1 MKDTPNLKNKT
12 LPLGKLNPQ
21 DFLQGYWQKKPLLV
35 RQAMSI
41 TQPPISAEEL
51 AGLACEEDV
60 NARIVQEHHCEG
72 PWRASYGPFTEN
84 DFTAL
89 PDSHWTLL
97 VSDCEKHLPH
107 LRSLI
112 EPFRFIPDWRIDDLM
127 ISYAAES
134 GSVGPHTDNYD
145 VFLLQ
150 LEGVREWRISDKTN
164 PEDYIEGLE
173 LKILKSFHPD
183 QTWRLEPGDMLYL
196 PPHIAHHGI
205 AHGGACMTASI
216 GFKAPSC
223 RDMLQAYME
232 DLILQTSEDERYQD
246 PDLQPQNHSA
256 EITAEIGSKLHMLI
270 QDRLA
275 SDDKSFTEWLGRFL
289 TEPKSDLIPDD
300 ARKLLTK
307 DKFTNKLQTT
317 QQIDLDQFAQ
327 PAYTQEGAQLLFFID
342 GQSYKLPLELLE
354 DIQVLCNH
362 RDIPVALFPHWQN
375 TDLNSFLYRLYQAQ
389 LVKLNNE

>member
-1 MKDTPNLKNKT
+1 MPTPNLTNNST
-12 LPLGKLNPQ
+12 LLDGLSPQ
-21 DFLQGYWQKKPLLV
+21 AFLHDYWQKKPLLI
-35 RQAMSI
+35 RQALSI
-41 TQPPISAEEL
+41 TEPPISAEEL

-72 PWRASYGPFTEN
+72 PWHASYGPFSEK
-84 DFTAL
+84 DFAAL
-89 PDSHWTLL
+89 PDTHWTLL

-112 EPFRFIPDWRIDDLM
+112 EPFRFVPDWRIDDLM

-205 AHGGACMTASI
+205 AHGGSCMTASI
-216 GFKAPSC
+216 GFRAPSW
-223 RDMLQAYME
+223 RDILQAYVE
-232 DLILQTSEDERYQD
+232 ELVLQTAEDERYQD
-246 PDLQPQNHSA
+246 PDLQLQNAPA
-256 EITAEIGSKLHMLI
+256 EITAEVTQKFHTLI
-270 QDRLA
+270 QDRLS
-275 SDDKSFTEWLGRFL
+275 SDDNYFTDWLGRYL
-289 TEPKSDLIPDD
+289 TEQKSELIPDNEL
-300 ARKLLTK
+300 RLLTMEEL
-307 DKFTNKLQTT
+307 TNKLQTIE
-317 QQIDLDQFAQ
+317 QIEIDQFVHT
-327 PAYTQEGAQLLFFID
+327 AYSCQETQLLFFID
-342 GQSYKLPLELLE
+342 GQSYELPLELLE
-354 DIQVLCNH
+354 DVKVLCNH
-362 RDIPVALFPHWQN
+362 RDIPVTLLPHWQHPEWKK
-375 TDLNSFLYRLYQAQ
+375 LIYHLYQAQ
-389 LVKLNNE
+389 LIKFDNE

>member
-1 MKDTPNLKNKT
+1 MKDTSNLKNKT
-12 LPLGKLNPQ
+12 RPLGKLNPQ

-41 TQPPISAEEL
+41 TQSPISAEEL

-97 VSDCEKHLPH
+97 VSDCEKHVPH

-112 EPFRFIPDWRIDDLM
+112 KPFRFIPDWRIDDLM

-150 LEGVREWRISDKTN
+150 LEGVREWRISNKAN
-164 PEDYIEGLE
+164 QEDYIEGVE

-196 PPHIAHHGI
+196 PPHIAHYGI

-216 GFKAPSC
+216 GFKAPSW
-223 RDMLQAYME
+223 RSILQAYVE
-232 DLILQTSEDERYQD
+232 ELILQTPEDERYQD
-246 PDLQPQNHSA
+246 PDLQLQDNPA
-256 EITAEIGSKLHMLI
+256 EIPNETTRKFRTQI
-270 QDRLA
+270 QGRLA
-275 SDDKSFTEWLGRFL
+275 ADDKFFANWLGRYL
-289 TEPKSDLIPDD
+289 TEQNSDLLPDD
-300 ARKLLTK
+300 ELNLLSKDEFTSKLE
-307 DKFTNKLQTT
+307 TT
-317 QQIDLDQFAQ
+317 QEIELDQFVR
-327 PAYTQEGAQLLFFID
+327 PAYRLEKSQLLFFIN
-342 GQSYKLPLELLE
+342 GRSYKLPLELLE
-354 DIQVLCNH
+354 DIQVLCSH
-362 RDIPVALFPHWQN
+362 RDISVALLPHWQHP
-375 TDLNSFLYRLYQAQ
+375 DLTNFTYRLYQAQ
-389 LVKLNNE
+389 LIKLINE